1 MTPDNQAKITTRDR
15 IIDATASLIPELGW
29 GGVTSRRVAD
39 RAGVKPG
46 VLHYH
51 VASMDELLRL
61 AAVRRIRRFFKD
73 RVDGLFILE
82 DPGNAIEELFQGLSS
97 VDSQNPD
104 FRLLAE
110 SLVAANRD
118 QELRVELVDSLAELR
133 RTLIDLFRA
142 RGVASP
148 GPLGVTV
155 VAAIDGFLL
164 QRMLDPDLDPAPLVE
179 ALRSLASPVSRSS
192 RETGEEITH
201 SQG

>member
-1 MTPDNQAKITTRDR
+1 MTSDSQAKKSTRDR

-29 GGVTSRRVAD
+29 GGVTSRKVAD

-46 VLHYH
+46 VIHYH

-61 AAVRRIRRFFKD
+61 AAVRRIRCFFND
-73 RVDGLFILE
+73 SLDGLFILE
-82 DPGNAIEELFQGLSS
+82 DAGDAIEELFHGLTSA
-97 VDSQNPD
+97 DAQNNPD

-118 QELRVELVDSLAELR
+118 QELRVELADSLAELR
-133 RTLIDLFRA
+133 RTLIDWFQA
-142 RGVASP
+142 RRVASP
-148 GPLGVTV
+148 VPLAVTV

-179 ALRSLASPVSRSS
+179 ALRSLASQVSPSS
-192 RETGEEITH
+192 
-201 SQG
+201 

>member
-1 MTPDNQAKITTRDR
+1 MTPDNQAKISTRDR

-61 AAVRRIRRFFKD
+61 AAVRRIRSFFKD
-73 RVDGLFILE
+73 RVDGLLLLE
-82 DPGNAIEELFQGLSS
+82 DPGDAIEELFHGLASI
-97 VDSQNPD
+97 DSQNPD

-133 RTLIDLFRA
+133 RTLIDWFRA
-142 RGVASP
+142 RRVASP
-148 GPLGVTV
+148 GPLAVTV

-179 ALRSLASPVSRSS
+179 ALRALASHVSPSS
-192 RETGEEITH
+192 PGAGEVTTH
-201 SQG
+201 S